1 MDTYQLK
8 IMLAGPGSG
17 GKTAC
22 RLVFTEGKYV
32 KDPLMTLG
40 CDFSVGEVEGPDY
53 TAKLDLWDLAGK
65 EQFGVVRKHYYNGV
79 HGVVL
84 VFDLTNLASFGE
96 ARKFFFEEIVPC
108 TQKSPPR
115 CIAVVG
121 NKMDL
126 VDKIAVDDT
135 QIDDFVKEA
144 KTTLGCN
151 AFSFKTSA
159 KEMKGVNEMFQALAE
174 CVIAELRKS

>member
-40 CDFSVGEVEGPDY
+40 CDFSVGEVEGSDY

-65 EQFGVVRKHYYNGV
+65 EQFGAVRKHYYNGV

-84 VFDLTNLASFGE
+84 VFDLTSLASFGE
-96 ARKFFFEEIVPC
+96 ARKFFNEEIVPC
-108 TQKSPPR
+108 TQEKPPR

-126 VDKIAVDDT
+126 VDKIVVDDK
-135 QIDDFVKEA
+135 QIDDFLKEVETA
-144 KTTLGCN
+144 LDCN

-159 KEMKGVNEMFQALAE
+159 KEMKGVNEMFQALTKCIISA
-174 CVIAELRKS
+174 LRTS